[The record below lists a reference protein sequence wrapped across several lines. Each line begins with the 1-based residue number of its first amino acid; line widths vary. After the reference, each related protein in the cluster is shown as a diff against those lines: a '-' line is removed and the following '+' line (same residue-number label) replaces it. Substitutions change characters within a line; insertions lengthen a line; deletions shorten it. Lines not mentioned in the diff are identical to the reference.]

1 MQIFV
6 EYYIDESK
14 LDILTSV
21 PEVKD
26 EKLANILTELGEI
39 LSNQMYLFKKDFE
52 IVFELD
58 DNEKILKTSEGEHYV
73 ENIYD
78 ELNTELFLNNMEAI
92 NLATDFWDYD
102 SNLEQEGLYDD
113 ILFDDDVEF

>member
-21 PEVKD
+21 PEIKD

-39 LSNQMYLFKKDFE
+39 LSDQMYLFKRDFE
-52 IVFELD
+52 IVFEFD
-58 DNEKILKTSEGEHYV
+58 EDEKILKTSEDEYCV

-78 ELNTELFLNNMEAI
+78 ELSTELFLNNMEAV
-92 NLATDFWDYD
+92 NLAADFWDYD

-113 ILFDDDVEF
+113 VLLDDIEF